1 MVDASALA
9 PFRYTE
15 LILSATVGFFLFGE
29 VPASTTLFGA
39 LIIVPSTLYVVWKE
53 NQKSS
58 D

>member
-1 MVDASALA
+1 ML
-9 PFRYTE
+9 RYTE